1 MKAAAGRYAPVPV
14 DSTADVDHCS
24 DDQRRGSP
32 PPAETRIGG
41 DSVDGSEGVAVFP
54 RDASPGL
61 LKRLTRLATKPFRDL
76 YKFFHELCVEF
87 GWRFVAIVVLVYGF
101 NQGFGEGYLSQG
113 RLYYLKDVMKLQPT
127 ETTTVLAAAHIPW
140 NMKTIYGSWSDA
152 LPIFGF
158 HRTPYI
164 AIAGLLGTVAWA
176 NLAVGG
182 ATTVFVATLM
192 LFLINLSIAS
202 PDVIIDAS
210 VAERVAEKPQ
220 FGPALQSLCW
230 GAFAV
235 GGIGSCL
242 SAGWLNE
249 AKGPTFLF
257 AIGAATSLAIL
268 VCFVFSLAACETSR
282 VGVCKAF
289 INLIILVVHFPAR
302 FLQS

>member
-1 MKAAAGRYAPVPV
+1 MEAAAGRYAPVPV
-14 DSTADVDHCS
+14 DSTAEL
-24 DDQRRGSP
+24 DDRHSEDQNSGSSRIP
-32 PPAETRIGG
+32 QTRIGDDGDGG
-41 DSVDGSEGVAVFP
+41 DSRSEGIDGFP
-54 RDASPGL
+54 RDSSPSPP
-61 LKRLTRLATKPFRDL
+61 RLTRRLILLATKPFRDL
-76 YKFFHELCVEF
+76 HMFFHELCAEF

-268 VCFVFSLAACETSR
+268 VRVVVFLSFSVL
-282 VGVCKAF
+282 F
-289 INLIILVVHFPAR
+289 FPLL
-302 FLQS
+302 FF